1 MRPSPTPVVHLH
13 SVTVRYD
20 DREALSDVTDSFSGG
35 EIVALSG
42 SNGSGKSTLLGA
54 IAGTVPVASG
64 QVNTGSARI
73 AYVVQRS
80 SVPDHLPLS
89 VRQAVQMG
97 RWAHRGPWRR
107 LSREDRDITAE
118 SINALGLGGLERRPL
133 GSLSGGQR
141 QRVFVAQGLA
151 QRADVL
157 LLDEPTIGLDAE
169 AYDLITL
176 AILAEAA
183 RGAAVVHAT
192 HDPHVIAL
200 AHREVHLHDG
210 RTHDSRLH
218 PEPVTRYPQL
228 R

>member
-1 MRPSPTPVVHLH
+1 MRPSPPPAIHLH

-20 DREALSDVTDSFSGG
+20 DREALSGVSESFHGG

-54 IAGTVPVASG
+54 IAGTVPLADGRVMI
-64 QVNTGSARI
+64 GSARI

-80 SVPDHLPLS
+80 SVPDHLPLT

-107 LSREDRDITAE
+107 LTREDRAITTE
-118 SINALGLGGLERRPL
+118 SIHALGLGGLERRPL

-157 LLDEPTIGLDAE
+157 LLDEPTIGLDEE
-169 AYDLITL
+169 ALELITL
-176 AILAEAA
+176 AITAEAH
-183 RGAAVVHAT
+183 RGVAVIHAT
-192 HDPHVIAL
+192 HDPGVIAS
-200 AHREVHLHDG
+200 AHRQVHLHSG
-210 RTHDSRLH
+210 RVRPAWTSSM
-218 PEPVTRYPQL
+218 QL
-228 R
+228 KAPMH